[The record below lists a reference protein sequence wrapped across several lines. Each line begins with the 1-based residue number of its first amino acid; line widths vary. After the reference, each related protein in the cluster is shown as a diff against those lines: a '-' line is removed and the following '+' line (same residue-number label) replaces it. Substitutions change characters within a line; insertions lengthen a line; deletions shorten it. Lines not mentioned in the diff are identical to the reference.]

1 MSIIDKFR
9 LTGKKAVVTGAAQ
22 GIGQSVAIA
31 LAEAGADVALLDLN
45 EATETAEKI
54 RALGREAFSLK
65 LDISNEA
72 AVEAAFAEIDKR
84 FASIDVVFNN
94 AGICICTPA
103 ETMTLDEWRKVVDVD
118 LTAQFLVA
126 RAAGQRMIKAG
137 KGGSIVS
144 TASMSGHIVNVPQ
157 PQCAYNAAKAGL
169 IHLTKSLA
177 TEWAKYNI
185 RVNSIS
191 PGYIATPLSINVP
204 PERMEN
210 WFFMAP
216 MKRMGLAEEL
226 QGAVIYLASDAST
239 YTTGCD
245 IVIDGGYSC
254 V

>member
-9 LTGKKAVVTGAAQ
+9 LTGKKAIVTGAAQ
-22 GIGQSVAIA
+22 GIGQSVAVA
-31 LAEAGADVALLDLN
+31 FAEAGADVALLDLN
-45 EATETAEKI
+45 ESVETLEKI
-54 RALGREAFSLK
+54 RALGRDGFCLK
-65 LDISNEA
+65 VNIAEEQE
-72 AVEAAFAEIDKR
+72 VEAAFAEIDTR
-84 FASIDVVFNN
+84 FDGIDILFNN

-103 ETMTLDEWRKVVDVD
+103 ETMTLDEWRKVIDVD

-126 RAAGQRMIKAG
+126 RAAGQRMIRNG
-137 KGGSIVS
+137 KGGAIVS

-185 RVNSIS
+185 RVNCIS

-226 QGAVIYLASDAST
+226 QGAVVYLASAAAS
-239 YTTGCD
+239 YTTGAD

>member
-1 MSIIDKFR
+1 MSIIDRFR

-22 GIGQSVAIA
+22 GIGHHVAIA

-45 EATETAEKI
+45 EAGATQEAI
-54 RALGREAFSLK
+54 RALGREAFCLC
-65 LDISNEA
+65 LDVSDEA
-72 AVEAAFAEIDKR
+72 AVEAAFTQIDAR
-84 FASIDVVFNN
+84 FGGVDILFNN
-94 AGICICTPA
+94 AGICICIEA
-103 ETMTLDEWRKVVDVD
+103 ETMSLEQWRKVVDVD

-137 KGGSIVS
+137 KGGAIIS

-177 TEWAKYNI
+177 TEWAKHDI
-185 RVNSIS
+185 RVNCIS
-191 PGYIATPLSINVP
+191 PGYMATPLSIDVP
-204 PERMEN
+204 RERMEN
-210 WFFMAP
+210 WFFFAP
-216 MKRMGLAEEL
+216 MKRMGLPEEL
-226 QGAVIYLASDAST
+226 QGAVVYLASEAAS
-239 YTTGCD
+239 YTTGAD